1 MDVTLKAIS
10 AQSLSAVSE
19 ALKDASPVVADV
31 SAQSVLGGENLS
43 VGHASPDLDAILA
56 QLRMETNDA
65 RLNAAR
71 HRLASALSQLADLS
85 EDQKAKVEEMKAVG
99 KAYSYRELSPHGK
112 RAYTLRQPGLQPR
125 DVGGHVQ

>member
-19 ALKDASPVVADV
+19 ALKDASPIVADV

-43 VGHASPDLDAILA
+43 VSHASPDLDAILA

-85 EDQKAKVEEMKAVG
+85 ESNYQPEVRVLAALDIVEDV
-99 KAYSYRELSPHGK
+99 K
-112 RAYTLRQPGLQPR
+112 R
-125 DVGGHVQ
+125 VQQ